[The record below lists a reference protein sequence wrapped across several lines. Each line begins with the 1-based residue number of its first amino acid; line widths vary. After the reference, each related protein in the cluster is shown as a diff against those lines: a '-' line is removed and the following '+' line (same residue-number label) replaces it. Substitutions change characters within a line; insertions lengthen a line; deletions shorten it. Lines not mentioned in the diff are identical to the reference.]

1 MSLTTLGFMW
11 DGFWGGTSIEPTSA
25 DEPRLE
31 AGRQLFGHTFGLA
44 ALAAVALLFA
54 IVGLVRFRHAGW
66 IASAIA
72 IALVV
77 VGLCT
82 TVPSFRSEQA
92 HLRCLEAHSTV
103 C

>member
-1 MSLTTLGFMW
+1 MLCTLTLLTLC
-11 DGFWGGTSIEPTSA
+11 
-25 DEPRLE
+25 
-31 AGRQLFGHTFGLA
+31 GL
-44 ALAAVALLFA
+44 ALLFA